1 MGDTCLHRPQET
13 PPCSQPQALHILGN
27 GKTPIK
33 AQPLLQKDPQKAL
46 FQNDWKWPSPCRK

>member
-1 MGDTCLHRPQET
+1 MGNTCLDRPQET

-33 AQPLLQKDPQKAL
+33 AQPLSQKDPQKAL
-46 FQNDWKWPSPCRK
+46 F